1 MWRWRAVSARASIKA
16 FEEAGKEIVKIERTY
31 EPNMVNHEQYGE
43 IKERWLKV
51 YSKQMELVR
60 EGITEPMW
68 KAPGI

>member
-1 MWRWRAVSARASIKA
+1 
-16 FEEAGKEIVKIERTY
+16 
-31 EPNMVNHEQYGE
+31 MVNHAQYGE

-51 YSKQMELVR
+51 YAKQMELVR